1 MGSDRTAA
9 SVAVPV
15 GDAVA
20 EALPLLDVAP
30 GVKMLSLLW
39 LLPAGDVA
47 VALLLAP
54 APVSLTN
61 ALALLDVLF

>member
-1 MGSDRTAA
+1 
-9 SVAVPV
+9 VV

-61 ALALLDVLF
+61 ALALLDA